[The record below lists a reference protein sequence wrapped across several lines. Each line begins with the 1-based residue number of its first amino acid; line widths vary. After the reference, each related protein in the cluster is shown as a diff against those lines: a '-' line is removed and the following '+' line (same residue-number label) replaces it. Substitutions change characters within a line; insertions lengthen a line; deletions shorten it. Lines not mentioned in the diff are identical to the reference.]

1 MNTLKFY
8 PRKLRKLYLKNIKN
22 SGTEMSVGTYHN
34 YVFWF
39 VLITSLV
46 SLALFYLI
54 KASLLYALLVF
65 IFLHLLLFFRTSLKA
80 DARIK
85 KMEAIFPDVI
95 SLMASNLRSGTTIDR
110 AFLLAARP
118 EFDPLDKE
126 MLKTGREIVTGQD
139 ILHAFKT
146 MAERIDSEK
155 ISKVITLILSGLRAG
170 GNISDLLDQ
179 TARNMKEKEILEKK
193 SRSTILM
200 YVIFIF
206 FAVGVGAPTLFALS
220 TVLVQIVVSLTASL
234 PETASATATSVP
246 LSFNEI
252 TISTSFVMYFSIIFI
267 TVTDLISCFVIGL
280 VQKGEGKMGL
290 RYFLPLIAVSYS
302 LFFLLKSFIGNIMAD
317 TISFL

>member
-1 MNTLKFY
+1 
-8 PRKLRKLYLKNIKN
+8 
-22 SGTEMSVGTYHN
+22 
-34 YVFWF
+34 
-39 VLITSLV
+39 V

-267 TVTDLISCFVIGL
+267 TITDLISCFVIGL

>member
-22 SGTEMSVGTYHN
+22 SGTEMSVGYYHN
-34 YVFWF
+34 YIFWF
-39 VLITSLV
+39 VFIASLV
-46 SLALFYLI
+46 SLALFYI
-54 KASLLYALLVF
+54 TKASLFYALLVF
-65 IFLHLLLFFRTSLKA
+65 VFLHLLLFFRTSLKA

-85 KMEAIFPDVI
+85 KMEAMFPDVI

-220 TVLVQIVVSLTASL
+220 TVLVQIVVTLTASL

-252 TISTSFVMYFSIIFI
+252 TISTGFVTYFAIIFI
-267 TVTDLISCFVIGL
+267 AVTDLISCFVIGL

-290 RYFLPLIAVSYS
+290 RYFIPLIVVSYS

>member
-267 TVTDLISCFVIGL
+267 TITDLISCFVIGL